1 MRPAP
6 CAQMQPS
13 FTTMDCKVAGYYK
26 ASFRSPSTR
35 KPSSTTEI
43 FSGTP
48 ETCED
53 LAAITSS
60 PNNVPEGSNAYL
72 RPSVPNSPTGRH
84 IGTHID
90 RTASRQPSTP
100 SMIRQRGRAPST
112 VADSDGDLPLLSGAV
127 NPSATPTP
135 PIAANLVAGRLR
147 SPSRLQRKREHKES
161 DGNDGGGSGEGNMC
175 KRSRVLDSRGGSL
188 SV

>member
-13 FTTMDCKVAGYYK
+13 FTTMNCKAAGYYK

-43 FSGTP
+43 SSGTP

-72 RPSVPNSPTGRH
+72 RPSVPNSPTGRQS
-84 IGTHID
+84 GTHID
-90 RTASRQPSTP
+90 RTASSQPSTHRR
-100 SMIRQRGRAPST
+100 IRQRGRAPST
-112 VADSDGDLPLLSGAV
+112 VADSDGDLPLPSGAV
-127 NPSATPTP
+127 NPLATPTP
-135 PIAANLVAGRLR
+135 PIAANLVAGRLG
-147 SPSRLQRKREHKES
+147 SPSRLGRKRKHEES
-161 DGNDGGGSGEGNMC
+161 DRNDGGGSEGGKMC
-175 KRSRVLDSRGGSL
+175 KTRRVLDSLDGSL

>member
-13 FTTMDCKVAGYYK
+13 FTTMNCKAAGYYK

-43 FSGTP
+43 SSGTP

-112 VADSDGDLPLLSGAV
+112 VADSDGDLPL
-127 NPSATPTP
+127 
-135 PIAANLVAGRLR
+135 VAGRLR